1 MDGFEG
7 EDRAEQILRFRDALQ
22 GAIQEHACEDAVTF
36 LGGATGLLLWI
47 SGLHCMGFTYRIGCG
62 QRFLCSLQCGP
73 GVLHVFRRDVG
84 AVRLWEQEEAPE
96 VDPETGSLL
105 SAEDIETLESF
116 DEGVSGYFGK
126 MLRWLEDF
134 IEQVCTGGEIHR
146 RQAKQDLQIALWYS
160 FACNNLDEYR
170 YYYKAA
176 DWMKDSEKN
185 AVGCA
190 MWYYRYSVALMY
202 CGQQDWKR

>member
-1 MDGFEG
+1 MYKRQGLYYGYLDFIAW
-7 EDRAEQILRFRDALQ
+7 DLPAVLDAAGDFFADSDVAQ
-22 GAIQEHACEDAVTF
+22 GVF
-36 LGGATGLLLWI
+36 
-47 SGLHCMGFTYRIGCG
+47 
-62 QRFLCSLQCGP
+62 
-73 GVLHVFRRDVG
+73 HVFRRDVG
-84 AVRLWEQEEAPE
+84 AVRLWEQETEPE

-105 SAEDIETLESF
+105 STQDIEILESF

-134 IEQVCTGGEIHR
+134 IEQGVQEGKFTQ
-146 RQAKQDLQIALWYS
+146 RQAQQDLQIALWYS

-176 DWMKDSEKN
+176 DWMKDSKQN
-185 AVGCA
+185 AAGCA

-202 CGQQDWKR
+202 CDRLEDALNYAEDVYKRQVDRISKFTAFHIVPSIICIWVIAF